1 MREGSLQR
9 VHFKGKSRNVEEMS
23 ESNSMDVEHGQSD
36 DEEYEDLLV
45 YVEFPDFD
53 QVNLLN
59 EGTAVVELHDLAT
72 ANPTCKINDLNFV
85 GNQEIN
91 LGTQLFFQHT
101 PDSVE
106 FEGTSVNVVKFQLSS
121 IGDS

>member
-1 MREGSLQR
+1 
-9 VHFKGKSRNVEEMS
+9 MS
-23 ESNSMDVEHGQSD
+23 ESNAMDVEHGQSD
-36 DEEYEDLLV
+36 EEEYEDLLV

-59 EGTAVVELHDLAT
+59 EGTVVEFHDLAT

-101 PDSVE
+101 PDTVE